1 MRGSIFFPEGWGL
14 LGGGV
19 QGIFGYL
26 SFPGVGSEAYFR
38 SFYCVNFEFGNSE
51 IWILE
56 NWIFQG
62 GGGQDPPN
70 PSRSAHVYFK
80 CKQYLFLC
88 QTWLFIQNPSHTWW
102 IAFEKLSFFANYIWR
117 TVKYFNSSPSKFYRN
132 FIMFKDTLE
141 ANILA
146 ILSIVRVKSFLC
158 NCFYIMITIYPYSCL
173 IQLFFF

>member
-14 LGGGV
+14 LGGGCSRDIWIFKFSGGGV
-19 QGIFGYL
+19 RGIFSVIL
-26 SFPGVGSEAYFR
+26 RCEFWIWEFRNLNFRKLNFP
-38 SFYCVNFEFGNSE
+38 
-51 IWILE
+51 
-56 NWIFQG
+56 G
-62 GGGQDPPN
+62 GGGVRTHRPPLDPLMYISSVN
-70 PSRSAHVYFK
+70 NTFFVSDMIVYSIP
-80 CKQYLFLC
+80 QSY
-88 QTWLFIQNPSHTWW
+88 S